1 MHRIDSN
8 IYNQHFSASLSLQS
22 DTCMIDIPELDCEFG
37 ASGLGGRF
45 TTIEGILSAIRDQVL
60 ENSPM
65 FQDSAEPETRIKM
78 EK

>member
-1 MHRIDSN
+1 
-8 IYNQHFSASLSLQS
+8 
-22 DTCMIDIPELDCEFG
+22 MIDIPELDCEFG

>member
-1 MHRIDSN
+1 
-8 IYNQHFSASLSLQS
+8 
-22 DTCMIDIPELDCEFG
+22 MIDIPELDSEFG

-45 TTIEGILSAIRDQVL
+45 TTIEGILSAIREQIL